1 MKPMIMAALGCFA
14 FTAATAAA
22 APTYLVTEYEV
33 IDAAGLREWAG
44 GKRPP
49 LQSQRGQFLSLGQ
62 TPVAAAGEPPQ
73 HVTIVLF
80 ESMEKARAYVSS
92 PEYTALVP
100 KREKA
105 AKFRTFL
112 VSGGEATLSEAIR
125 SETGPSNFARRPRPS
140 FAFAFAFECAAE
152 GSALPLH
159 QVRQQTD
166 RPRDDEQGGIG
177 VQPWR
182 QME

>member
-1 MKPMIMAALGCFA
+1 MKPMMMAALGCFA

-33 IDAAGLREWAG
+33 IDAAGLREWAEANA
-44 GKRPP
+44 P
-49 LQSQRGQFLSLGQ
+49 LFKASGGQFLSLGQ

-73 HVTIVLF
+73 HVTIVLI
-80 ESMEKARAYVSS
+80 ESMAQARAYVSS

-112 VSGGEATLSEAIR
+112 VSGGEAT
-125 SETGPSNFARRPRPS
+125 T
-140 FAFAFAFECAAE
+140 
-152 GSALPLH
+152 
-159 QVRQQTD
+159 Q
-166 RPRDDEQGGIG
+166 
-177 VQPWR
+177 
-182 QME
+182 